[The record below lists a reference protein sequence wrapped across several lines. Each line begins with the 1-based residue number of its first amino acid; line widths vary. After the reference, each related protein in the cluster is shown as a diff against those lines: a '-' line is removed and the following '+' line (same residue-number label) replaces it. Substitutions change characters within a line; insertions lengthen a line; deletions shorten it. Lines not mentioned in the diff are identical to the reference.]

1 LSADVSAGV
10 EDPRTASSAA
20 PGGGSRFFQGAWA
33 QRISGVLLPLAVLTG
48 LVAVWQIV
56 VWLELVNPIIFPSPL
71 GVATDIGFVGGNLLT
86 GGYILTEFVIT
97 IKEVLMGFFL
107 AATVGFSL
115 GTLVGVTD
123 IGKRGVMPLVVSLNS
138 MPKVAFAPV
147 FIAWFGF
154 GMTPKVLMAMIIAIF
169 PVIVNTAS
177 GLMAATPHE
186 MKLFRQLSAS
196 RFQLLWKL
204 QLPSA
209 LPSIFAGLRT
219 AAVFSVIGAV
229 IGEFIGGGSGM
240 GELIRIGSDMLRM
253 DRVFG
258 LIIWLSIIGLTL
270 FWLVGVVEKRV
281 VFWKR
286 SAEQWNAADA

>member
-1 LSADVSAGV
+1 MSVEAGAKV
-10 EDPRTASSAA
+10 DEPRMGSSVA
-20 PGGGSRFFQGAWA
+20 PGAHPRLAKRAWA
-33 QRISGVLLPLAVLTG
+33 NRLASLGLPLVVSLG
-48 LVAVWQIV
+48 LAAVWQAIV
-56 VWLELVNPIIFPSPL
+56 SLELVNPIIFPSPL
-71 GVATDIGFVGGNLLT
+71 GVVNEVFFVGGNLAT
-86 GGYILTEFVIT
+86 GGYILPEAWTT
-97 IKEVLMGFFL
+97 LREVLIGFVL
-107 AATVGFSL
+107 AASVGFSL

-123 IGKRGVMPLVVSLNS
+123 IGRRGVMPILVSLNT

-154 GMTPKVLMAMIIAIF
+154 GMTPKILMAMIIAIF

-177 GLMAATPHE
+177 GLMAPTAHE
-186 MKLFRQLSAS
+186 LKLFRQLGAS
-196 RFQLLWKL
+196 RGQLLWKL

-240 GELIRIGSDMLRM
+240 GELIRVGSDMLRM

-258 LIIWLSIIGLTL
+258 LIIWLSLIGLML
-270 FWLVGVVEKRV
+270 YGIVGLIERRV
-281 VFWKR
+281 VFWKQTTHQLQ
-286 SAEQWNAADA
+286 EMQG